1 MKSRKE
7 SGHANGQLN
16 WDGNRIYYIGI
27 LSIQLNQSKIGINKL
42 NRGRARGETCL
53 LFNICVVNPSTI
65 DAWCSSV
72 GWIYRWFVRRSFE
85 VSNNQNCWEF
95 VLLLFNTTHCVQ
107 WILHNCIHRSIITCS
122 RSHCCVYSELWSTW
136 HFCINKIWSHLN
148 LFLGR
153 GFAPLL
159 SDRFIKMLLHKYLNS
174 LAPKSLSHVFPFS
187 AIILYWH
194 ILYLI
199 RLSITEIKFNSSN
212 WFS

>member
-1 MKSRKE
+1 MR
-7 SGHANGQLN
+7 GGRRAFF
-16 WDGNRIYYIGI
+16 
-27 LSIQLNQSKIGINKL
+27 SI
-42 NRGRARGETCL
+42 
-53 LFNICVVNPSTI
+53 
-65 DAWCSSV
+65 
-72 GWIYRWFVRRSFE
+72 
-85 VSNNQNCWEF
+85 F
-95 VLLLFNTTHCVQ
+95 VLLIHQQLMLDARQLDGFIAGLFEEVLKFRTIKIVENSFFFCSIPLTVQ